1 MTMGAKSKLIK
12 AIKKDDIEAIK
23 TLTQHDGGLLFYD
36 HHDLSIIRTAFK
48 HASDEAFEIML
59 TWGMTFYGTD
69 SFLKI
74 AQHQGPESKPYKRLE
89 AFILHPKSEYTHVIS
104 YHMDKETVKN
114 TVDTYL
120 CELME
125 LKIQEKEILLAAKQL
140 KKCQDYIATYPEH
153 SSQLESKRDAF
164 IDASSINRDFAE
176 KTSLLQKQ
184 TAEEQNTKRGQKPL
198 PI

>member
-48 HASDEAFEIML
+48 HASDEAFEIVL
-59 TWGMTFYGTD
+59 NWGMTFYDTNR
-69 SFLKI
+69 FLKI
-74 AQHQGPESKPYKRLE
+74 AQHQGPESKRYKRLE
-89 AFILHPKSEYTHVIS
+89 AFILHPKSEYCYVIYNS
-104 YHMDKETVKN
+104 EKEIVKN
-114 TVDTYL
+114 KIGTYL

-125 LKIQEKEILLAAKQL
+125 LKIQEKEILRAAKEL
-140 KKCQDYIATYPEH
+140 KKCQDYIAAYPEH
-153 SSQLESKRDAF
+153 TSQLESKRAAF

-176 KTSLLQKQ
+176 KTSLL
-184 TAEEQNTKRGQKPL
+184 EEQKTERHDTKSGQKPL

>member
-1 MTMGAKSKLIK
+1 MTMSAKSKLIK

-23 TLTQHDGGLLFYD
+23 ALTQNGGGLYLYD
-36 HHDLSIIRTAFK
+36 HRDLSIIRTVFK
-48 HASDEAFEIML
+48 DASDEAFEIAL
-59 TWGMTFYGTD
+59 NWGMTFYDTNR
-69 SFLKI
+69 FLKI

-89 AFILHPKSEYTHVIS
+89 AFILHPKSEYTYVIS

-114 TVDTYL
+114 KIGTYL

-125 LKIQEKEILLAAKQL
+125 LKIQEKEILSAAREL
-140 KKCQDYIATYPEH
+140 KKCQDYIAAYPERAGA
-153 SSQLESKRDAF
+153 LESKRAAF

-176 KTSLLQKQ
+176 KTSLL
-184 TAEEQNTKRGQKPL
+184 EEQKTERHDTKSGQKPL